1 MVNSKSLENLTQFTR
16 ESTAQW
22 EHSGT
27 TVIRVP
33 KCLKRDILTYAHL
46 LDQGRKTISLDLL
59 ESIRLILDEKI
70 GKVKGYQRNNAT
82 KLIKDLRELVGG
94 S

>member
-1 MVNSKSLENLTQFTR
+1 MIKSKSLENLTPFTR

-22 EHSGT
+22 KHSKT

-33 KCLKRDILTYAHL
+33 ECLKRDILTYAHL
-46 LDQGRKTISLDLL
+46 LDQGSESISLDLL

-70 GKVKGYQRNNAT
+70 GKVKGYQRNNAGQ
-82 KLIKDLRELVGG
+82 LIKELRELIRG

>member
-1 MVNSKSLENLTQFTR
+1 MIKAKSLENLTHFTR

-33 KCLKRDILTYAHL
+33 KCLKRDILTYAHQ
-46 LDQGRKTISLDLL
+46 LDEGRKTISPDLV
-59 ESIRLILDEKI
+59 ESIRLILDEKV

-82 KLIKDLRELVGG
+82 RLIKDLRQLIGG

>member
-1 MVNSKSLENLTQFTR
+1 MVNSKSLRNLTPFTR
-16 ESTAQW
+16 ESTAKW
-22 EHSGT
+22 KHSGT

-33 KCLKRDILTYAHL
+33 ECLKHDILTYAHL
-46 LDQGRKTISLDLL
+46 LDQGSESISLNLL
-59 ESIRLILDEKI
+59 ESIKLILDEKI

-82 KLIKDLRELVGG
+82 QLIRELRELIGG